1 MKKLVVIPMVLGLAA
16 CGDDSIDTL
25 LDDAASSAALSQGEG
40 EALEGVPG
48 DNVADG
54 AVEETA
60 GEELME
66 NSLLANDCSFEAM
79 RQNVIDSYDEN
90 GDGKLDE
97 TERAALREELG
108 DQPRRRR
115 VRWARHHRLARLRWI
130 YDVDGSGDLDE
141 AERAERRADL
151 EARCEARL
159 AYLLEN
165 FDADGDGELNEEEW
179 AAVHQALVERV
190 RERRQSVFAEFDG
203 NGDGE
208 LDRAELMAFHG
219 YLRSRFQERRRAV
232 LAEYD
237 ENGDGVL
244 DETEK
249 EALREYLRARIRG
262 EYFGSEGRF

>member
-1 MKKLVVIPMVLGLAA
+1 MKKLVLIPMVLGLTA
-16 CGDDSIDTL
+16 CGDNAIDAL

-40 EALEGVPG
+40 ETLESIPG
-48 DNVADG
+48 DEVADG

-60 GEELME
+60 SDELME
-66 NSLLANDCSFEAM
+66 NGLLANDCSFEAM
-79 RQNVIDSYDEN
+79 RQSVIDSYDED
-90 GDGKLDE
+90 GDGELSE
-97 TERAALREELG
+97 AERVALREEFG
-108 DQPRRRR
+108 DQPRYRR
-115 VRWARHHRLARLRWI
+115 VRWARHHHLARLRWV

-165 FDADGDGELNEEEW
+165 FDADEDGELDEEEW
-179 AAVHQALVERV
+179 AAVRQRLTERV
-190 RERRQSVFAEFDG
+190 RERRQSVFAEFDD

-208 LDRAELMAFHG
+208 LDRAELMAFHA
-219 YLRSRFQERRRAV
+219 YLRSRFQERRQAV

-244 DETEK
+244 NEAEK